1 MRPVRVTRREL
12 VAAGAAGAALA
23 AVPPAW
29 AARLLDSTPRVGPGE
44 FVDGVA
50 SGEPGASAVTLW
62 SRLQTDRPRSGARL
76 VVARDEEMRRVVATT
91 VVPTGRGV
99 NGTLKAR
106 IDGLEPDTQYW
117 YAWESGTGSSP
128 VGRTRTAPALGSG
141 RGVRIGVS
149 SCQLY
154 PAGYFN
160 AHADAAQ
167 RDLDLYLFLGDY
179 IYETDLAAGT
189 PYPRADAIEAVDLAS
204 YRRKYQLYRSDAGL
218 RELHRMHPALHVW
231 DDHEIADN
239 YSDNNPA
246 PSAAQRAAGYR
257 VAFEWLPRI
266 VFPRERDRIYKRI
279 SYGKNVDI
287 FLLDTRGRRSG
298 DHDGQERHIL
308 DEAQMRWLIRELK
321 ASTARWKVIAQQVVV
336 ATIYF
341 GPATNSDAWDGYPE
355 DRARLLGEIERAGI
369 DDVVFLTGDVHVF
382 MANLLASDFAALG
395 DGSSRKPAAVEYVA
409 GSITSPGVPLAE
421 PALQAQAPWN
431 KQYDGVQHGYAT
443 LDLDPHR
450 MATEYL
456 TSAYLV
462 PGGPTATFERFTQP
476 AGENRIERQRLPA
489 ALGRTAQAQRARS

>member
-1 MRPVRVTRREL
+1 MRKGRITRREL
-12 VAAGAAGAALA
+12 VSAGAAGAALA

-29 AARLLDSTPRVGPGE
+29 AGRLLDSTPRVGPGK
-44 FVDGVA
+44 FLDGVA
-50 SGEPGASAVTLW
+50 SGEPGSSAVTLW
-62 SRLQTDRPRSGARL
+62 SRLETDRPRSGARL
-76 VVARDEEMRRVVATT
+76 LVARDEELRRVVASA

-99 NGTLKAR
+99 NGTLKTR
-106 IDGLEPDTQYW
+106 IGGLEPDTQYW
-117 YAWESGTGSSP
+117 YAWESGTDSSP
-128 VGRTRTAPALGSG
+128 VGRTRTAPAPGSTG
-141 RGVRIGVS
+141 RVRIGLS
-149 SCQLY
+149 SCQNY
-154 PAGYFN
+154 PMGYFN
-160 AHADAAQ
+160 AHSDAAQ
-167 RDLDLYLFLGDY
+167 RELDLYLFLGDY
-179 IYETDLAAGT
+179 IYETATAGGT
-189 PYPRADAIEAVDLAS
+189 PYPRADDTDAVDLAS

-218 RELHRMHPALHVW
+218 RELHRMHPALHIW

-266 VFPRERDRIYKRI
+266 VFPRERHRIYKRI
-279 SYGKNVDI
+279 PYGQNVDI

-298 DHDGQERHIL
+298 DNDAQQRHIL
-308 DEAQMRWLIRELK
+308 DETQMRWLIRELK

-341 GPATNSDAWDGYPE
+341 GPATNSDAWDGYPD

-395 DGSSRKPAAVEYVA
+395 DGSARKPAAVEYVG
-409 GSITSPGVPLAE
+409 GSVSSPGIPLAE
-421 PALQAQAPWN
+421 PVLQAQAPWN

-443 LDLDPHR
+443 LDLDSR
-450 MATEYL
+450 RLVTDYL
-456 TSAYLV
+456 TSAHLV

-489 ALGRTAQAQRARS
+489 ALRRIARAQHAPT